1 MIVSVKSSREEESI
15 RENEI
20 EVRWREYFGQLL
32 NGNVVR
38 EVRDNDK
45 SVSDTGNEMVGRKMM
60 REEMINVLD
69 KMKGRKVASLGDTV
83 MRMLKNG
90 SFNLVNWLL
99 RIFSR
104 CMETGVVL
112 GDYKVACVVK
122 VYKGRRD
129 RSQCAN
135 CSNIRILSIL
145 GKIYER
151 VWISEVVVRKK
162 KEYVV
167 NNHVG
172 FRFGK
177 GCIN

>member
-112 GDYKVACVVK
+112 GDYKV
-122 VYKGRRD
+122 G
-129 RSQCAN
+129 
-135 CSNIRILSIL
+135 
-145 GKIYER
+145 
-151 VWISEVVVRKK
+151 
-162 KEYVV
+162 
-167 NNHVG
+167 
-172 FRFGK
+172 
-177 GCIN
+177 